1 MTRKVKR
8 TMAIDPNALILPGRG
23 TVFVGAVDATPPTA
37 TALSTITPA
46 APPTGFTCIG
56 HTSLDNL
63 PAYSK
68 DGGDAT
74 QRGSWWD
81 SAIDTTYDPVTWSLT
96 INSLQVDANTL
107 GLAFGGGVLNDTA
120 GTFDIGDT
128 TAVPKS
134 ILLLMVGG
142 AKRVGFY
149 HPNTQITLGDAP
161 EIAADA
167 YFEIQLN
174 AQLLLSA
181 STTAQW
187 AGKRWR
193 IISPA
198 LVPAT

>member
-1 MTRKVKR
+1 
-8 TMAIDPNALILPGRG
+8 MALDPNTLILPGRG
-23 TVFVGAVDATPPTA
+23 TVFTGAPDAVPPLVS
-37 TALSTITPA
+37 ALSTITPA
-46 APPTGFTCIG
+46 APPTGFTTLG

-96 INSLQVDANTL
+96 INSLQVDATTL
-107 GLAFGGGVLNDTA
+107 GLAFGGGELDEDA

-128 TAVPKS
+128 AAVNKS
-134 ILLLMVGG
+134 LLLLMVGG
-142 AKRVGFY
+142 TKRVAFY

-181 STTAQW
+181 STTAAW

-198 LVPAT
+198 LVAA